1 MTLGLEEE
9 LIGCLILKPE
19 NIAKLVIPEEC
30 FQNNENKFIIKLLK
44 IQYDDIRNVD
54 IVAIPEKY
62 KHLFNQRFNQDIII
76 KKLVTIMTNSLG
88 HNFDYYQ
95 ELLFERYV
103 NSLILDA
110 IDKFK
115 NNNISQE
122 ELLQYIH
129 KYEAMSIKTT
139 ANKLTGDEVFRI
151 INSKNKNIN
160 FRFEKLSKYANI
172 QEHDLVVVAAR
183 PGIGKTGFILN
194 LLEDLSDR
202 YNCVL
207 FNMEM
212 SDKQVY
218 QRLVAINTKIP
229 IGYFDKP
236 ATDYQKKLLEDGS
249 KKIANKNIKV
259 ISRSQTISTIRKRII
274 EESKQTHTLAF
285 IDYVGL
291 IGSSEKNKSLY
302 EKTTAIVKELRQISL
317 DYDCTIFLVAQ
328 INRNSENTKDKR
340 PKISDLKETGELEQ
354 SATTV
359 LMLHNENYYKGLEM
373 KIEEIEVIIGKNRN
387 GQTGILTLEYN
398 QKNQRFDPKGTNE
411 NYSEPNNW
419 RKE

>member
-1 MTLGLEEE
+1 MYDLEEE
-9 LIGCLILKPE
+9 VIGCLLVHPE
-19 NIAKLVIPEEC
+19 NISKLVISDEC
-30 FQNNENKFIIKLLK
+30 FKNNENRFIVKLIKQ
-44 IQYDDIRNVD
+44 QYQDIRNID
-54 IVAIPEKY
+54 LIALGEKY
-62 KHLFNQRFNQDIII
+62 KHLFNQKFNREIII
-76 KKLVTIMTNSLG
+76 KKMVNIMTNTFG

-95 ELLFERYV
+95 ELLFEKYV
-103 NSLILDA
+103 NDLILSV

-115 NNNISQE
+115 NNQISQD
-122 ELLQYIH
+122 ELLTSIH
-129 KYEAMSIKTT
+129 KYEALSIKTS
-139 ANKLTGDEVFRI
+139 ANKLTGEEVFKI
-151 INSKNKNIN
+151 INSKNKGIN

-183 PGIGKTGFILN
+183 PGIGKTGFVLN
-194 LLEDLSDR
+194 LMEDLSDR
-202 YNCVL
+202 YNCIL

-218 QRLVAINTKIP
+218 QRLVGINTKIP
-229 IGYFDKP
+229 IIYHDNP
-236 ATDYQKKLLEDGS
+236 ATDYQKEQLVKGS
-249 KKIANKNIKV
+249 KAIANKNIKV
-259 ISRSQTISTIRKRII
+259 ISRSQTISSIRKRII
-274 EESKQTHTLAF
+274 EESKQGHTLAF

-291 IGSSEKNKSLY
+291 IGSNDKTKSLY

-359 LMLHNENYYKGLEM
+359 LMLHNENYYKGIEM
-373 KIEEIEVIIGKNRN
+373 KVEEIEVIIGKNRN

-398 QKNQRFDPKGTNE
+398 QQTQRFDVKGTNKIYNE
-411 NYSEPNNW
+411 LNNW

>member
-1 MTLGLEEE
+1 MLDLEDEV
-9 LIGCLILKPE
+9 IGCLILHPE
-19 NIAKLVIPEEC
+19 DIAKLVIPDDC
-30 FQNNENKFIIKLLK
+30 FKNQENRFIVKLLK
-44 IQYDDIRNVD
+44 QQYQDIRNID
-54 IVAIPEKY
+54 LIALGEKY
-62 KHLFNQRFNQDIII
+62 KHLFNQRFNQEVIIT
-76 KKLVTIMTNSLG
+76 KMVNIMTNSLG
-88 HNFDYYQ
+88 NSFDYYQ

-103 NSLILDA
+103 NDLILGV

-115 NNNISQE
+115 NNQISQE
-122 ELLQYIH
+122 ELLTSIH
-129 KYEAMSIKTT
+129 KYEALSIKTS
-139 ANKLTGDEVFRI
+139 ANKLTGDEVFKI
-151 INSKNKNIN
+151 INSKNKGIN

-202 YNCVL
+202 YNCIL

-218 QRLVAINTKIP
+218 QRLVGINTKIP
-229 IGYFDKP
+229 IIYHDNP
-236 ATDYQKKLLEDGS
+236 ATEYQKEQLIKGS
-249 KKIANKNIKV
+249 KAIANKSIKV
-259 ISRSQTISTIRKRII
+259 ISRSQTISSIRKRII
-274 EESKQTHTLAF
+274 EESKQGHTLAF

-291 IGSSEKNKSLY
+291 IGSNDKAKSLY
-302 EKTTAIVKELRQISL
+302 EKTTAIVKELRQITL

-359 LMLHNENYYKGLEM
+359 LMLHNENYYKGIEM
-373 KIEEIEVIIGKNRN
+373 EIEEIEVIIGKNRN

-398 QKNQRFDPKGTNE
+398 QLNQRFDVKGTNKKY
-411 NYSEPNNW
+411 NEPNGW

>member
-1 MTLGLEEE
+1 MLDLEEE
-9 LIGCLILKPE
+9 VIGCLILHPE
-19 NIAKLVIPEEC
+19 NIAKLIIPDEC
-30 FQNNENKFIIKLLK
+30 FKNIENRFIVKLLK
-44 IQYDDIRNVD
+44 KQYQDIRNVD
-54 IVAIPEKY
+54 LVALGEKY
-62 KHLFNQRFNQDIII
+62 KHLFNQRFNQEVIIN
-76 KKLVTIMTNSLG
+76 KLVNIMTNSFG
-88 HNFDYYQ
+88 NRFDYYQ

-103 NSLILDA
+103 NSLILNV

-115 NNNISQE
+115 NNQISQE
-122 ELLQYIH
+122 ELLTDIH
-129 KYEAMSIKTT
+129 KYEALSIKTS
-139 ANKLTGDEVFRI
+139 ADRLSGEEVFKI
-151 INSKNKNIN
+151 INSKNKGIN
-160 FRFEKLSKYANI
+160 FRIEKLSKYANI

-202 YNCVL
+202 YNCIL

-218 QRLVAINTKIP
+218 QRLVGINTKIP
-229 IGYFDKP
+229 IIYHDNP
-236 ATDYQKKLLEDGS
+236 ATEYQKEQLIKGS
-249 KKIANKNIKV
+249 KAIANKSIKV
-259 ISRSQTISTIRKRII
+259 ISRSQTISSIRKRII
-274 EESKQTHTLAF
+274 EESKQGHTLAF

-291 IGSSEKNKSLY
+291 IGSNDKGKSLY
-302 EKTTAIVKELRQISL
+302 EKITSIVKELRQISL

-359 LMLHNENYYKGLEM
+359 LMLHNENYYKGVEM
-373 KIEEIEVIIGKNRN
+373 EIEEIEVIIGKNRN

-398 QKNQRFDPKGTNE
+398 QLNQRFDVKGTNKKY
-411 NYSEPNNW
+411 NEPNGW

>member
-1 MTLGLEEE
+1 MLDLEEE
-9 LIGCLILKPE
+9 VIGCLILHPE
-19 NIAKLVIPEEC
+19 NIAKLIIPDEC
-30 FQNNENKFIIKLLK
+30 FKNIENRFIVKLLK
-44 IQYDDIRNVD
+44 KQYQDIRNVD
-54 IVAIPEKY
+54 LVALGEKY
-62 KHLFNQRFNQDIII
+62 KHLFNQRFNQEVIIN
-76 KKLVTIMTNSLG
+76 KLVNIMTNSFG
-88 HNFDYYQ
+88 NRFDYYQ

-103 NSLILDA
+103 NSLILNV

-115 NNNISQE
+115 NNQISQE
-122 ELLQYIH
+122 ELLTDIH
-129 KYEAMSIKTT
+129 KYEALSIKTS
-139 ANKLTGDEVFRI
+139 ADRLSGEEVFKI
-151 INSKNKNIN
+151 INSKNKGIN

-183 PGIGKTGFILN
+183 PGIGKTGFVLN
-194 LLEDLSDR
+194 LMEDLSDR

-218 QRLVAINTKIP
+218 QRLVGINTKIP
-229 IGYFDKP
+229 IVYHDNP
-236 ATDYQKKLLEDGS
+236 ATDYQKEQLIKGS
-249 KKIANKNIKV
+249 KAIANKNIKV
-259 ISRSQTISTIRKRII
+259 VSRSQTISSIRKRII
-274 EESKQTHTLAF
+274 EESKQGHTLAF

-291 IGSSEKNKSLY
+291 IGSNDKTKSLY

-359 LMLHNENYYKGLEM
+359 LMLHNENYYKGVEM
-373 KIEEIEVIIGKNRN
+373 EIEEIEVIIGKNRN

-398 QKNQRFDPKGTNE
+398 QLNQRFDVKGTNKKY
-411 NYSEPNNW
+411 NEPNGW

>member
-1 MTLGLEEE
+1 MLDLEEE
-9 LIGCLILKPE
+9 VIGCLILHPI
-19 NIAKLVIPEEC
+19 NLDKLVLSEDC
-30 FQNNENKFIIKLLK
+30 FKDNENKFIVKLLK
-44 IQYDDIRNVD
+44 KQYQDIRNID
-54 IVAIPEKY
+54 LIALSEKY
-62 KHLFNQRFNQDIII
+62 KHLFNQRFNQDVII
-76 KKLVTIMTNSLG
+76 KKMVNIMTNSLG
-88 HNFDYYQ
+88 NSFDYYQ

-103 NSLILDA
+103 NDLILNV

-115 NNNISQE
+115 NNQISQE
-122 ELLQYIH
+122 ELLTYIH
-129 KYEAMSIKTT
+129 KYEALSIKTT
-139 ANKLTGDEVFRI
+139 ANKMSGEEIFKM
-151 INSKNKNIN
+151 INSKNKGIN

-172 QEHDLVVVAAR
+172 QEHDLVVVSAR
-183 PGIGKTGFILN
+183 PGIGKTGFVLN

-202 YNCVL
+202 YNCIL

-218 QRLVAINTKIP
+218 QRLVGINTKIP
-229 IGYFDKP
+229 IIYHDSP
-236 ATDYQKKLLEDGS
+236 ATDYQKEQLIKGS
-249 KKIANKNIKV
+249 KSIANKNIKV
-259 ISRSQTISTIRKRII
+259 ISRSQTISSIRKRII
-274 EESKQTHTLAF
+274 EESKQGHTLVF

-291 IGSSEKNKSLY
+291 IGSPDKSKSLY

-328 INRNSENTKDKR
+328 INRNSENAKDKR

-359 LMLHNENYYKGLEM
+359 LMLHNENYYKGIEM

-398 QKNQRFDPKGTNE
+398 QQTQRFDVKGTNKIY
-411 NYSEPNNW
+411 NEPNKW

>member
-1 MTLGLEEE
+1 MLDLEDEV
-9 LIGCLILKPE
+9 IGCLILHPE
-19 NIAKLVIPEEC
+19 NIAKLVIPDDC
-30 FQNNENKFIIKLLK
+30 FKNQENRFIVKLLK
-44 IQYDDIRNVD
+44 QQYQDIRNID
-54 IVAIPEKY
+54 LIALGEKY
-62 KHLFNQRFNQDIII
+62 KHLFNQRFNQEVIIT
-76 KKLVTIMTNSLG
+76 KMVNIMTNSFG
-88 HNFDYYQ
+88 NRFDYYQ

-103 NSLILDA
+103 NDLILSA

-115 NNNISQE
+115 NNQISQE
-122 ELLQYIH
+122 ELLTSIH
-129 KYEAMSIKTT
+129 KYEALSIKTS
-139 ANKLTGDEVFRI
+139 ANKLTGEEVFKI
-151 INSKNKNIN
+151 INSKNKGIN

-183 PGIGKTGFILN
+183 PGIGKTGFVLN
-194 LLEDLSDR
+194 LMEDLADR
-202 YNCVL
+202 YNCIL

-218 QRLVAINTKIP
+218 QRLVGINTKIP
-229 IGYFDKP
+229 ISYHGNP
-236 ATDYQKKLLEDGS
+236 ATEYQREQLIKGS
-249 KKIANKNIKV
+249 KATANKNIKV
-259 ISRSQTISTIRKRII
+259 ISRSQTISSIRKRII
-274 EESKQTHTLAF
+274 EESKQGHTLAF

-291 IGSSEKNKSLY
+291 IGSNDKTKSLY

-359 LMLHNENYYKGLEM
+359 LMLHNENYYKGIEM
-373 KIEEIEVIIGKNRN
+373 KVEEIEVIIGKNRN

-398 QKNQRFDPKGTNE
+398 QQTQRFDVKGTNKIY
-411 NYSEPNNW
+411 NEPNNW

>member
-1 MTLGLEEE
+1 MLDLEEE
-9 LIGCLILKPE
+9 VIGCLILHPE
-19 NIAKLVIPEEC
+19 NIAKLIIPDEC
-30 FQNNENKFIIKLLK
+30 FKNIENRFIVKLLK
-44 IQYDDIRNVD
+44 KQYQDIRNVD
-54 IVAIPEKY
+54 LVALGEKY
-62 KHLFNQRFNQDIII
+62 KHLFNQRFNQEVIIN
-76 KKLVTIMTNSLG
+76 KLVNIMTNSFG
-88 HNFDYYQ
+88 NRFDYYQ

-103 NSLILDA
+103 NSLILNV

-115 NNNISQE
+115 NNQISQE
-122 ELLQYIH
+122 ELLTDIH
-129 KYEAMSIKTT
+129 KYEALSIKTS
-139 ANKLTGDEVFRI
+139 ADRLSGEEVFKI
-151 INSKNKNIN
+151 INSKNKGIN

-202 YNCVL
+202 YNCIL

-218 QRLVAINTKIP
+218 QRLVGINTKIP
-229 IGYFDKP
+229 IIYHDNP
-236 ATDYQKKLLEDGS
+236 ATEYQKEQLIKGS
-249 KKIANKNIKV
+249 KAIANKSIKV
-259 ISRSQTISTIRKRII
+259 ISRSQTISSIRKRII
-274 EESKQTHTLAF
+274 EESKQGHTLAF

-291 IGSSEKNKSLY
+291 IGSNDKGKSLY
-302 EKTTAIVKELRQISL
+302 EKITSIVKELRQISL

-359 LMLHNENYYKGLEM
+359 LMLHNENYYKGVEM
-373 KIEEIEVIIGKNRN
+373 EIEEIEVIIGKNRN

-398 QKNQRFDPKGTNE
+398 QLNQRFDVKGTNKKY
-411 NYSEPNNW
+411 NEPNGW

>member
-1 MTLGLEEE
+1 MLDLEEE
-9 LIGCLILKPE
+9 VIGCLILHPE
-19 NIAKLVIPEEC
+19 NIAKLIIPDEC
-30 FQNNENKFIIKLLK
+30 FKNIENRFIVKLLK
-44 IQYDDIRNVD
+44 KQYQDIRNVD
-54 IVAIPEKY
+54 LVALGEKY
-62 KHLFNQRFNQDIII
+62 KHLFNQRFNQEVIIN
-76 KKLVTIMTNSLG
+76 KLVNIMTNSFG
-88 HNFDYYQ
+88 NRFDYYQ

-103 NSLILDA
+103 NSLILNV

-115 NNNISQE
+115 NNQISQE
-122 ELLQYIH
+122 ELLTDIH
-129 KYEAMSIKTT
+129 KYEALSIKTS
-139 ANKLTGDEVFRI
+139 ADRLSGEEVFKI
-151 INSKNKNIN
+151 INSKNKGIN

-202 YNCVL
+202 YNCIL

-218 QRLVAINTKIP
+218 QRLVGINTKIP
-229 IGYFDKP
+229 IIYHDNP
-236 ATDYQKKLLEDGS
+236 VTEYQKEQLIKGS
-249 KKIANKNIKV
+249 KAIANKSIKV
-259 ISRSQTISTIRKRII
+259 ISRSQTISSIRKRII
-274 EESKQTHTLAF
+274 EESKQGHTLAF

-291 IGSSEKNKSLY
+291 IGSNDKGKSLY
-302 EKTTAIVKELRQISL
+302 EKITSIVKELRQISL

-359 LMLHNENYYKGLEM
+359 LMLHNENYYKGVEM
-373 KIEEIEVIIGKNRN
+373 EIEEIEVIIGKNRN

-398 QKNQRFDPKGTNE
+398 QLNQRFDVKGTNKKY
-411 NYSEPNNW
+411 NEPNGW

>member
-1 MTLGLEEE
+1 MYDLEEE
-9 LIGCLILKPE
+9 VIGCLLVHPE
-19 NIAKLVIPEEC
+19 NISKLVISDEC
-30 FQNNENKFIIKLLK
+30 FKNNENRFIVKLIKQ
-44 IQYDDIRNVD
+44 QYQDIRNID
-54 IVAIPEKY
+54 LIALGEKY
-62 KHLFNQRFNQDIII
+62 KHLFNRKFNQEIII
-76 KKLVTIMTNSLG
+76 KKMVNIMTNTFG

-103 NSLILDA
+103 NDLILNV

-115 NNNISQE
+115 NNQISQD
-122 ELLQYIH
+122 ELLTSIH
-129 KYEAMSIKTT
+129 KYEALSIKTS
-139 ANKLTGDEVFRI
+139 ANKLTGEEVFKI
-151 INSKNKNIN
+151 INSKNKGIN

-183 PGIGKTGFILN
+183 PGIGKTGFVLN
-194 LLEDLSDR
+194 LMEDLSDR
-202 YNCVL
+202 YNCIL

-218 QRLVAINTKIP
+218 QRLVGINTKIP
-229 IGYFDKP
+229 IIYHDNP
-236 ATDYQKKLLEDGS
+236 ATDYQKEQLVKGS
-249 KKIANKNIKV
+249 KAIASKNIKV
-259 ISRSQTISTIRKRII
+259 ISKSQTISSIRKRII
-274 EESKQTHTLAF
+274 EESKQGHTLAF

-291 IGSSEKNKSLY
+291 IGSSDKTKSLY

-328 INRNSENTKDKR
+328 INRNSENSKDKR

-359 LMLHNENYYKGLEM
+359 LMLHNENYYKGIDM

-387 GQTGILTLEYN
+387 GQTGILIIEYN
-398 QKNQRFDPKGTNE
+398 QQTQRFDVKGTNKIY
-411 NYSEPNNW
+411 NEPNNW

>member
-1 MTLGLEEE
+1 MHDLEEE
-9 LIGCLILKPE
+9 VIGCLLVHPE
-19 NIAKLVIPEEC
+19 NISKLVISDEC
-30 FQNNENKFIIKLLK
+30 FKNNENRFIVKLLK
-44 IQYDDIRNVD
+44 KQYQDIKNID
-54 IVAIPEKY
+54 LIALGEKY
-62 KHLFNQRFNQDIII
+62 KYLFNQRFNQEIII
-76 KKLVTIMTNSLG
+76 KKMVNIMTNTFG

-103 NSLILDA
+103 NDLILNV

-115 NNNISQE
+115 NNQISQE
-122 ELLQYIH
+122 ELLASIH
-129 KYEAMSIKTT
+129 KYEALSIKTS
-139 ANKLTGDEVFRI
+139 ANKLTGEDVFKI
-151 INSKNKNIN
+151 INTKNKSIN
-160 FRFEKLSKYANI
+160 FRFDKLSKYANI
-172 QEHDLVVVAAR
+172 QEHDLVVVSAR
-183 PGIGKTGFILN
+183 PGIGKTGFVLN

-202 YNCVL
+202 YNCIL

-229 IGYFDKP
+229 IIYHDNP
-236 ATDYQKKLLEDGS
+236 ATEYQKEQLIKGS
-249 KKIANKNIKV
+249 KAIANKNIKV
-259 ISRSQTISTIRKRII
+259 ISRSQTISSIRKRII
-274 EESKQTHTLAF
+274 EESKQGHTLAF

-291 IGSSEKNKSLY
+291 IGSNDKTKSLY
-302 EKTTAIVKELRQISL
+302 EKTTAIVKELRQITL

-328 INRNSENTKDKR
+328 LNRNSENTKDKR

-398 QKNQRFDPKGTNE
+398 QHNQRFDVKGTNK
-411 NYSEPNNW
+411 NYNEPAKW

>member
-1 MTLGLEEE
+1 MLDLEEE
-9 LIGCLILKPE
+9 VIGCLILHPE
-19 NIAKLVIPEEC
+19 NIAKLVIPDEC
-30 FQNNENKFIIKLLK
+30 FKNNENRFIVKLLK
-44 IQYDDIRNVD
+44 KQYQDIRNVD
-54 IVAIPEKY
+54 LVVLGEKY
-62 KHLFNQRFNQDIII
+62 KHLFNQRFNQEVIIN
-76 KKLVTIMTNSLG
+76 KLVNIMTNSFG
-88 HNFDYYQ
+88 NRFDYYQ

-103 NSLILDA
+103 NSLILNV

-115 NNNISQE
+115 NNQISQE
-122 ELLQYIH
+122 ELLTDIH
-129 KYEAMSIKTT
+129 KYEALSIKTS
-139 ANKLTGDEVFRI
+139 ADRLSGEEVFKI
-151 INSKNKNIN
+151 INSKNKGIN

-202 YNCVL
+202 YNCIL

-218 QRLVAINTKIP
+218 QRLVGINTKIP
-229 IGYFDKP
+229 IIYHDNP
-236 ATDYQKKLLEDGS
+236 ATEYQKEQLIKGS
-249 KKIANKNIKV
+249 KAIANKSIKV
-259 ISRSQTISTIRKRII
+259 ISRSQTISSIRKRII
-274 EESKQTHTLAF
+274 EESKQGHTLAF

-291 IGSSEKNKSLY
+291 IGSNDKAKSLY
-302 EKTTAIVKELRQISL
+302 EKTTAIVKELRQITL

-359 LMLHNENYYKGLEM
+359 LMLHNENYYKGIEM
-373 KIEEIEVIIGKNRN
+373 EIEEIEVIIGKNRN

-398 QKNQRFDPKGTNE
+398 QLNQRFDVKGTNKKY
-411 NYSEPNNW
+411 NEPNGW

>member
-1 MTLGLEEE
+1 MLDLEDEV
-9 LIGCLILKPE
+9 IGCLILHPE
-19 NIAKLVIPEEC
+19 NIAKLVIPDDC
-30 FQNNENKFIIKLLK
+30 FKNQENRFIAKLLK
-44 IQYDDIRNVD
+44 QQYQDIRNID
-54 IVAIPEKY
+54 LIALGEKY
-62 KHLFNQRFNQDIII
+62 KHLFNQRFNQEVIIT
-76 KKLVTIMTNSLG
+76 KMVNIMTNSFG
-88 HNFDYYQ
+88 NRFDYYQ

-103 NSLILDA
+103 NDLILGA

-115 NNNISQE
+115 NNQISQE
-122 ELLQYIH
+122 ELLTSIH
-129 KYEAMSIKTT
+129 KYEALSIKTS
-139 ANKLTGDEVFRI
+139 ANKLTGEEVFKI
-151 INSKNKNIN
+151 INSKNKGIN

-172 QEHDLVVVAAR
+172 QEHDLVVVSAR
-183 PGIGKTGFILN
+183 PGIGKTGFVLN
-194 LLEDLSDR
+194 LMEDLADR
-202 YNCVL
+202 YNCIL

-218 QRLVAINTKIP
+218 QRLVGINTKIP
-229 IGYFDKP
+229 ISYQVNP
-236 ATDYQKKLLEDGS
+236 ATDYQKEQLIKGS
-249 KKIANKNIKV
+249 KAIANKNIKV
-259 ISRSQTISTIRKRII
+259 ISRSQTISSIRKRII
-274 EESKQTHTLAF
+274 EESKQGHTLAF

-291 IGSSEKNKSLY
+291 IGSNDKTKSLY

-359 LMLHNENYYKGLEM
+359 LMLHNENYYKGIEM
-373 KIEEIEVIIGKNRN
+373 KVEEIEVIIGKNRN

-398 QKNQRFDPKGTNE
+398 QQTQRFDVKGTNKIY
-411 NYSEPNNW
+411 NEPNNW

>member
-1 MTLGLEEE
+1 MLDLEEE
-9 LIGCLILKPE
+9 VIGCLILHPE
-19 NIAKLVIPEEC
+19 NIAKLIIPDEC
-30 FQNNENKFIIKLLK
+30 FKNIENRFIVKLLK
-44 IQYDDIRNVD
+44 KQYQDIRNVD
-54 IVAIPEKY
+54 LVALGEKY
-62 KHLFNQRFNQDIII
+62 KHLFNQRFNQEVIIN
-76 KKLVTIMTNSLG
+76 KLVNIMTNSFG
-88 HNFDYYQ
+88 NRFDYYQ

-103 NSLILDA
+103 NSLILNV

-115 NNNISQE
+115 NNQISQE
-122 ELLQYIH
+122 ELLTDIH
-129 KYEAMSIKTT
+129 KYEALSIKTS
-139 ANKLTGDEVFRI
+139 ADRLSGEEVFKI
-151 INSKNKNIN
+151 INSKNKGIN

-202 YNCVL
+202 YNCIL

-218 QRLVAINTKIP
+218 QRLVGINTKIP
-229 IGYFDKP
+229 IIYHDNP
-236 ATDYQKKLLEDGS
+236 ATEYQKEQLIKGS
-249 KKIANKNIKV
+249 KAIANKSIKV
-259 ISRSQTISTIRKRII
+259 ISRSQTISSIRKRII
-274 EESKQTHTLAF
+274 EESKQGHTLAF

-291 IGSSEKNKSLY
+291 IGSNDKAKSLY
-302 EKTTAIVKELRQISL
+302 EKTTAIVKELRQITL

-359 LMLHNENYYKGLEM
+359 LMLHNENYYKGIEM
-373 KIEEIEVIIGKNRN
+373 EIEEIEVIIGKNRN

-398 QKNQRFDPKGTNE
+398 QLNQRFDVKGTNKKY
-411 NYSEPNNW
+411 NEPNGW

>member
-1 MTLGLEEE
+1 MLDLEEE
-9 LIGCLILKPE
+9 VIGCLILHPE
-19 NIAKLVIPEEC
+19 NIAKLVIPDEC
-30 FQNNENKFIIKLLK
+30 FKNIENRFIVKLLK
-44 IQYDDIRNVD
+44 KQYQDIRNID
-54 IVAIPEKY
+54 LIALEEKY
-62 KHLFNQRFNQDIII
+62 KHLFNRKFNQEIII
-76 KKLVTIMTNSLG
+76 KKMVNIMTNTFG

-103 NSLILDA
+103 NDLILSV

-115 NNNISQE
+115 NNQISQD
-122 ELLQYIH
+122 ELLTSIH
-129 KYEAMSIKTT
+129 KYEALSIKIS
-139 ANKLTGDEVFRI
+139 ANKLTGDEVFKI
-151 INSKNKNIN
+151 INTKNKSIN
-160 FRFEKLSKYANI
+160 FRFDKLSKYANI
-172 QEHDLVVVAAR
+172 QEHDLVVVSAR

-202 YNCVL
+202 YNCIL

-218 QRLVAINTKIP
+218 QRLVGINTKIP
-229 IGYFDKP
+229 IIYHDNP
-236 ATDYQKKLLEDGS
+236 ATDYQKEQLIKGS
-249 KKIANKNIKV
+249 KAIANKNIKV
-259 ISRSQTISTIRKRII
+259 ISRSQTISSIRKRII
-274 EESKQTHTLAF
+274 EESKQGHTLAF

-291 IGSSEKNKSLY
+291 IGSNDKTKSLY

-328 INRNSENTKDKR
+328 INRNSENSKDKR

-359 LMLHNENYYKGLEM
+359 LMLHNENYYKGVEM
-373 KIEEIEVIIGKNRN
+373 EIEEIEVIIGKNRN

-398 QKNQRFDPKGTNE
+398 QLNQRFDVKGTNKKY
-411 NYSEPNNW
+411 NEPNGW

>member
-1 MTLGLEEE
+1 MLDLEEE
-9 LIGCLILKPE
+9 VIGCLILHPE
-19 NIAKLVIPEEC
+19 NIAKLVIPDEC
-30 FQNNENKFIIKLLK
+30 FKNNENRFIVKLLK
-44 IQYDDIRNVD
+44 KQYQDIRNVD
-54 IVAIPEKY
+54 LVALGEKY
-62 KHLFNQRFNQDIII
+62 KHLFNQRFNQEVIIN
-76 KKLVTIMTNSLG
+76 KLVNIMTNSFG
-88 HNFDYYQ
+88 NRFDYYQ

-103 NSLILDA
+103 NSLILNV

-115 NNNISQE
+115 NNQISQE
-122 ELLQYIH
+122 ELLTDIH
-129 KYEAMSIKTT
+129 KYEALSIKTS
-139 ANKLTGDEVFRI
+139 ADRLSGEEVFKI
-151 INSKNKNIN
+151 INSKNKGIN

-202 YNCVL
+202 YNCIL

-218 QRLVAINTKIP
+218 QRLVGINTKIP
-229 IGYFDKP
+229 IIYHDNP
-236 ATDYQKKLLEDGS
+236 ATEYQKEQLIKGS
-249 KKIANKNIKV
+249 KAIANKSIKV
-259 ISRSQTISTIRKRII
+259 ISRSQTISSIRKRII
-274 EESKQTHTLAF
+274 EESKQGHTLAF

-291 IGSSEKNKSLY
+291 IGSNDKAKSLY
-302 EKTTAIVKELRQISL
+302 EKTTAIVKELRQITL

-359 LMLHNENYYKGLEM
+359 LMLHNENYYKGIEM
-373 KIEEIEVIIGKNRN
+373 EIEEIEVIIGKNRN

-398 QKNQRFDPKGTNE
+398 QLNQRFDVKGTNKKY
-411 NYSEPNNW
+411 NEPNGW

>member
-1 MTLGLEEE
+1 MLDLEEE
-9 LIGCLILKPE
+9 VIGCLILHPE
-19 NIAKLVIPEEC
+19 NIAKLIIPDEC
-30 FQNNENKFIIKLLK
+30 FKNIENRFIVKLLK
-44 IQYDDIRNVD
+44 KQYQDIRNVD
-54 IVAIPEKY
+54 LVALGEKY
-62 KHLFNQRFNQDIII
+62 KHLFNQRFNQEVIIN
-76 KKLVTIMTNSLG
+76 KLVNIMTNSFG
-88 HNFDYYQ
+88 NRFDYYQ

-103 NSLILDA
+103 NSLILNV

-115 NNNISQE
+115 NNQISQE
-122 ELLQYIH
+122 ELLTDIH
-129 KYEAMSIKTT
+129 KYEALSIKTS
-139 ANKLTGDEVFRI
+139 ADRLSGEEVFKI
-151 INSKNKNIN
+151 INSKNKGIN

-202 YNCVL
+202 YNCIL

-218 QRLVAINTKIP
+218 QRLVGINTKIP
-229 IGYFDKP
+229 IIYHDNP
-236 ATDYQKKLLEDGS
+236 ATEYQKEQLIKGS
-249 KKIANKNIKV
+249 KAIANKNIKV
-259 ISRSQTISTIRKRII
+259 ISRSQTISSIRKRII
-274 EESKQTHTLAF
+274 EESKQGHTLAF

-291 IGSSEKNKSLY
+291 IGSNDKTKSLY

-359 LMLHNENYYKGLEM
+359 LMLHNENYYKGVEM
-373 KIEEIEVIIGKNRN
+373 EIEEIEVIIGKNRN

-398 QKNQRFDPKGTNE
+398 QLNQRFDVKGTNKKY
-411 NYSEPNNW
+411 NEPNGW

>member
-1 MTLGLEEE
+1 MLDLEEE
-9 LIGCLILKPE
+9 VLGCLILHPE
-19 NIAKLVIPEEC
+19 NIAKLVIPDEC
-30 FQNNENKFIIKLLK
+30 FKNTENRFIVKLLK
-44 IQYDDIRNVD
+44 QQYQDIRNIDLVGLG
-54 IVAIPEKY
+54 EKY
-62 KHLFNQRFNQDIII
+62 KHLFNQRFNQEVII
-76 KKLVTIMTNSLG
+76 KKMVNIMTNSFG
-88 HNFDYYQ
+88 NSFDYYQ
-95 ELLFERYV
+95 ELLFEKYV
-103 NSLILDA
+103 NDLILNV

-115 NNNISQE
+115 NNQISQE
-122 ELLQYIH
+122 ELLTSIH
-129 KYEAMSIKTT
+129 KYEALSIKTS
-139 ANKLTGDEVFRI
+139 ANKLTGEEVFKI
-151 INSKNKNIN
+151 INSKNKGIN

-183 PGIGKTGFILN
+183 PGIGKTGFVLN
-194 LLEDLSDR
+194 LMEDLADI
-202 YNCVL
+202 YNCIL

-218 QRLVAINTKIP
+218 QRLVGINTKIP
-229 IGYFDKP
+229 ISYHGNP
-236 ATDYQKKLLEDGS
+236 ATEYQREQLIKGS
-249 KKIANKNIKV
+249 KAIANKNIKV
-259 ISRSQTISTIRKRII
+259 ISRSQTISSIRKRII
-274 EESKQTHTLAF
+274 EESKQGHTLAF

-291 IGSSEKNKSLY
+291 IGSNDKTKSLY

-359 LMLHNENYYKGLEM
+359 LMLHNENYYKGIEM
-373 KIEEIEVIIGKNRN
+373 KVEEIEVIIGKNRN

-398 QKNQRFDPKGTNE
+398 QQTQRFDVKGTNKIY
-411 NYSEPNNW
+411 NEPNNW

>member
-1 MTLGLEEE
+1 MLDLEEE
-9 LIGCLILKPE
+9 VIGCLILHPE
-19 NIAKLVIPEEC
+19 NIAKLIIPDEC
-30 FQNNENKFIIKLLK
+30 FKNIENRFIVKLLK
-44 IQYDDIRNVD
+44 KQYQDIRNVD
-54 IVAIPEKY
+54 LVALGEKY
-62 KHLFNQRFNQDIII
+62 KYLFNQRFNQEVIIN
-76 KKLVTIMTNSLG
+76 KLVNIMTNSFG
-88 HNFDYYQ
+88 NRFDYYQ

-103 NSLILDA
+103 NSLILNV

-115 NNNISQE
+115 NNQISQE
-122 ELLQYIH
+122 ELLTDIH
-129 KYEAMSIKTT
+129 KYEALSIKTS
-139 ANKLTGDEVFRI
+139 ADRLSGEEVFKI
-151 INSKNKNIN
+151 INSKNKGIN

-194 LLEDLSDR
+194 LFEDLSDR
-202 YNCVL
+202 YNCIL

-218 QRLVAINTKIP
+218 QRLVGINTKIP
-229 IGYFDKP
+229 IIYHDNP
-236 ATDYQKKLLEDGS
+236 ATEYQKEQLIKGS
-249 KKIANKNIKV
+249 KAIANKSIKV
-259 ISRSQTISTIRKRII
+259 ISRSQTISSIRKRII
-274 EESKQTHTLAF
+274 EESKQGHTLAF

-291 IGSSEKNKSLY
+291 IGSNDKGKSLY
-302 EKTTAIVKELRQISL
+302 EKITSIVKELRQISL

-359 LMLHNENYYKGLEM
+359 LMLHNENYYKGVEIE
-373 KIEEIEVIIGKNRN
+373 IEEIEVIIGKNRN

-398 QKNQRFDPKGTNE
+398 QLNQRFDVKGTNKKY
-411 NYSEPNNW
+411 NEPNGW

>member
-1 MTLGLEEE
+1 MLDLEDEV
-9 LIGCLILKPE
+9 IGCLILHPE
-19 NIAKLVIPEEC
+19 NIGKLVIPDDC
-30 FQNNENKFIIKLLK
+30 FKNQDNRFIVKLLK
-44 IQYDDIRNVD
+44 QQYQDIRNID
-54 IVAIPEKY
+54 LIALGEKY
-62 KHLFNQRFNQDIII
+62 KHLFNQRFNQEVIIT
-76 KKLVTIMTNSLG
+76 KMVNIMTNSFG
-88 HNFDYYQ
+88 NRFDYYQ

-103 NSLILDA
+103 NDLILTA

-115 NNNISQE
+115 NNQISQE
-122 ELLQYIH
+122 ELLTSIH
-129 KYEAMSIKTT
+129 KYEALSIKTS
-139 ANKLTGDEVFRI
+139 ANKLTGEEVFKI
-151 INSKNKNIN
+151 INSKNKGIN

-172 QEHDLVVVAAR
+172 QEHDLVVVSAR
-183 PGIGKTGFILN
+183 PGIGKTGFVLN
-194 LLEDLSDR
+194 LMEDLADR
-202 YNCVL
+202 YNCIL

-218 QRLVAINTKIP
+218 QRLVGINTKIP
-229 IGYFDKP
+229 ISYQVNP
-236 ATDYQKKLLEDGS
+236 ATDYQKEQLIKGS
-249 KKIANKNIKV
+249 KAIANKNIKV
-259 ISRSQTISTIRKRII
+259 ISRSQTISSIRKRII
-274 EESKQTHTLAF
+274 EESKQGHTLAF

-291 IGSSEKNKSLY
+291 IGSNDKTKSLY

-359 LMLHNENYYKGLEM
+359 LMLHNENYYKGIEM
-373 KIEEIEVIIGKNRN
+373 KVEEVEVIIGKNRN

-398 QKNQRFDPKGTNE
+398 QQTQSFDVKGTNKIYNE
-411 NYSEPNNW
+411 ANNW

>member
-1 MTLGLEEE
+1 MLDLEEE
-9 LIGCLILKPE
+9 VIGCLILDPE
-19 NIAKLVIPEEC
+19 NIAKLVIPDEC
-30 FQNNENKFIIKLLK
+30 FKNNENRFIVKLLK
-44 IQYDDIRNVD
+44 KQYQDIRNVD
-54 IVAIPEKY
+54 LVALGEKY
-62 KHLFNQRFNQDIII
+62 KHLFNQRFNQEVIIN
-76 KKLVTIMTNSLG
+76 KLVNIMTNSFG
-88 HNFDYYQ
+88 NRFDYYQ

-103 NSLILDA
+103 NSLILNV

-115 NNNISQE
+115 NNQISQE
-122 ELLQYIH
+122 ELLTDIH
-129 KYEAMSIKTT
+129 KYEALSIKTS
-139 ANKLTGDEVFRI
+139 ADRLSGEEVFKI
-151 INSKNKNIN
+151 INSKNKGIN

-202 YNCVL
+202 YNCIL

-218 QRLVAINTKIP
+218 QRLVGINTKIP
-229 IGYFDKP
+229 IIYHDNP
-236 ATDYQKKLLEDGS
+236 ATEYQKEQLIKGS
-249 KKIANKNIKV
+249 KAIANKSIKV
-259 ISRSQTISTIRKRII
+259 ISRSQTISSIRKRII
-274 EESKQTHTLAF
+274 EESKQGHTLAF

-291 IGSSEKNKSLY
+291 IGSNDKAKSLY
-302 EKTTAIVKELRQISL
+302 EKTTAIVKELRQITL

-359 LMLHNENYYKGLEM
+359 LMLHNENYYKGIEM
-373 KIEEIEVIIGKNRN
+373 EIEEIEVIIGKNRN

-398 QKNQRFDPKGTNE
+398 QLNQRFDVKGTNKKY
-411 NYSEPNNW
+411 NEPNGW

>member
-1 MTLGLEEE
+1 MLDLEEE
-9 LIGCLILKPE
+9 FIGCLILNPD
-19 NIAKLVIPEEC
+19 NIAKLVLPDEC
-30 FQNNENKFIIKLLK
+30 FQKNENSFILKLLK
-44 IQYDDIRNVD
+44 VQYQDIKKID
-54 IVAIPEKY
+54 LIAITEKY
-62 KHLFNQRFNQDIII
+62 KHLFNPRFNQDVILEKMIH
-76 KKLVTIMTNSLG
+76 IMSNSIG
-88 HNFDYYQ
+88 TNFDYYQ

-103 NSLILDA
+103 NNLILEA
-110 IDKFK
+110 INKFK
-115 NNNISQE
+115 SNQISQD
-122 ELLQYIH
+122 ELLASIH
-129 KYEAMSIKTT
+129 KYEAMSIKSTS
-139 ANKLTGDEVFRI
+139 NKLNANEIFTI
-151 INSKNKNIN
+151 INSKNKSIH

-183 PGIGKTGFILN
+183 PGIGKTGFVLN
-194 LLEDLSDR
+194 LLENLSDR
-202 YNCVL
+202 YNCIL

-218 QRLVAINTKIP
+218 QRLVGINTKIP
-229 IGYFDKP
+229 IVYHDNP
-236 ATDYQKKLLEDGS
+236 VTEYQKEQLINGS
-249 KKIANKNIKV
+249 RAIANKKIKV
-259 ISRSQTISTIRKRII
+259 ISRSQTISSIRKRII
-274 EESKQTHTLAF
+274 EESKQGHTLAF

-291 IGSSEKNKSLY
+291 IGSNDKTKSLY

-359 LMLHNENYYKGLEM
+359 LMLHNENYYKGIEM
-373 KIEEIEVIIGKNRN
+373 KIEEIEIIIGKNRN

-398 QKNQRFDPKGTNE
+398 QQNQRFDIKGTNKIY
-411 NYSEPNNW
+411 NDPNKW

>member
-1 MTLGLEEE
+1 MLDLEEE
-9 LIGCLILKPE
+9 VIGCLILHPE
-19 NIAKLVIPEEC
+19 NIAKLIIPDEC
-30 FQNNENKFIIKLLK
+30 FKNIENRFIVKLLK
-44 IQYDDIRNVD
+44 KQYQDIRNVD
-54 IVAIPEKY
+54 LVALGEKY
-62 KHLFNQRFNQDIII
+62 KHLFNQRFNQEVIIN
-76 KKLVTIMTNSLG
+76 KLVNIMTNSFG
-88 HNFDYYQ
+88 NRFDYYQ

-103 NSLILDA
+103 NSLILNV

-115 NNNISQE
+115 NNQISQE
-122 ELLQYIH
+122 ELLTDIH
-129 KYEAMSIKTT
+129 KYEALSIKTS
-139 ANKLTGDEVFRI
+139 ADRLSGEEVFKI
-151 INSKNKNIN
+151 INSKNKGIN

-202 YNCVL
+202 YNCIL

-218 QRLVAINTKIP
+218 QRLVGINTKIP
-229 IGYFDKP
+229 IIYHDNP
-236 ATDYQKKLLEDGS
+236 ATEYQKEQLIKGS
-249 KKIANKNIKV
+249 KAIANKSIKV
-259 ISRSQTISTIRKRII
+259 ISRSQTIFSIRKRII
-274 EESKQTHTLAF
+274 EESKQGHTLAF

-291 IGSSEKNKSLY
+291 IGSNDKGKSLY
-302 EKTTAIVKELRQISL
+302 EKITSIVKELRQISL

-359 LMLHNENYYKGLEM
+359 LMLHNENYYKGVEM
-373 KIEEIEVIIGKNRN
+373 EIEEIEVIIGKNRN

-398 QKNQRFDPKGTNE
+398 QLNQRFDVKGTNKKY
-411 NYSEPNNW
+411 NEPNGW

>member
-1 MTLGLEEE
+1 MLDLEEE
-9 LIGCLILKPE
+9 VIGCLILHPE
-19 NIAKLVIPEEC
+19 NIAKLVIPDEC
-30 FQNNENKFIIKLLK
+30 FKNNENRFIVKLLK
-44 IQYDDIRNVD
+44 KQYQDIRNVD
-54 IVAIPEKY
+54 LVALGEKY
-62 KHLFNQRFNQDIII
+62 KHLFNQRFNQEVIIN
-76 KKLVTIMTNSLG
+76 KLVNIMTNSFG
-88 HNFDYYQ
+88 NRFDYYQ
-95 ELLFERYV
+95 DLLFERYV
-103 NSLILDA
+103 NDLILNV

-115 NNNISQE
+115 NNQISQE
-122 ELLQYIH
+122 ELLTDIH
-129 KYEAMSIKTT
+129 KYEALSIKTS
-139 ANKLTGDEVFRI
+139 ADRLSGEEVFKI
-151 INSKNKNIN
+151 INSKNKGIN

-202 YNCVL
+202 YNCIL

-218 QRLVAINTKIP
+218 QRLVGINTKIP
-229 IGYFDKP
+229 IIYHDNP
-236 ATDYQKKLLEDGS
+236 ATEYQKEQLIKGS
-249 KKIANKNIKV
+249 KAIANKSIKV
-259 ISRSQTISTIRKRII
+259 ISRSQTISSIRKRII
-274 EESKQTHTLAF
+274 EESKQGHTLAF

-291 IGSSEKNKSLY
+291 IGSNDKNKSLY
-302 EKTTAIVKELRQISL
+302 EKTTAIVKELRQITL

-359 LMLHNENYYKGLEM
+359 LMLHNENYYKGIEM
-373 KIEEIEVIIGKNRN
+373 EIEEIEVIIGKNRN

-398 QKNQRFDPKGTNE
+398 QLNQRFDVKGTNKKY
-411 NYSEPNNW
+411 NEPNGW